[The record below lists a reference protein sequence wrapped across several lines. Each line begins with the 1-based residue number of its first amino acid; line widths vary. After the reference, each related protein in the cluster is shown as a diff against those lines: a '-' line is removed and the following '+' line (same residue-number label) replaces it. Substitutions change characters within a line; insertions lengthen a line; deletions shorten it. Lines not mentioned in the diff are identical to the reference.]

1 MEIESLMLII
11 KEYGYI
17 ALYFI
22 LWLGFFGLPVPNEV
36 IVMTSGFITSKGLL
50 QPLPGFIVTF
60 AGVMSSLTTLYLLGR
75 FSYKSIHTR
84 LMRYKKIK
92 EYIEKSEVLI
102 EKYGPVALVVGYV
115 FPGVR
120 HFVPFLSGSHK
131 MDFRKFAFYAYS
143 TAFIWTLLLFS
154 TGYFFGNNIEQIGEV
169 IYSIGIIGVILIVL
183 TFGTLILLKRKRA
196 RKAQLMSKE

>member
-1 MEIESLMLII
+1 MEIESLMLIV

-17 ALYFI
+17 ALYFV

-36 IVMTSGFITSKGLL
+36 IVMTSGFITSQSLL

-75 FSYKSIHTR
+75 SSYHSIHKR
-84 LMRYKKIK
+84 LIKYEKIK
-92 EYIEKSEVLI
+92 GYIEKSNILI
-102 EKYGPVALVVGYV
+102 EKYGPIALVVGYI

-120 HFVPFLSGSHK
+120 HFVPFIAGSHK
-131 MDFRKFAFYAYS
+131 MDFRKFAFYAYL
-143 TAFIWTLLLFS
+143 TGFIWTLLLFS
-154 TGYFFGNNIEQIGEV
+154 VGYFFGSNIEQIGKM
-169 IYSIGIIGVILIVL
+169 IYAIGIIGVVIIVL
-183 TFGTLILLKRKRA
+183 SSATITILKRKKA